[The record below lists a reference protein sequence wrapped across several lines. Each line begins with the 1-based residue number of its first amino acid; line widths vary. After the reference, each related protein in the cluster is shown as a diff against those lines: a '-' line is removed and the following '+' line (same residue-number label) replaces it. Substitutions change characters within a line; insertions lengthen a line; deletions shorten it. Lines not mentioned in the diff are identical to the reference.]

1 MHTYRIHFFE
11 EWGDGRGQHTVHHIT
26 HLRRSE
32 REREESEQGVVMMY
46 VSSYKLSQL
55 AKQEPAV
62 HHGGIYQVFQTLQ

>member
-11 EWGDGRGQHTVHHIT
+11 EWGNGGGQHTVHHIT
-26 HLRRSE
+26 HLRGSE
-32 REREESEQGVVMMY
+32 RERGVGAGVVMMY
-46 VSSYKLSQL
+46 VSNYKLSQL